1 MGGLERQMKLLRIEL
16 LRGCPLACVHCSAE
30 SGPGRW
36 EEMTPQQVETLLEGA
51 VTLGAQRVVFTG
63 GEPLEYP
70 YLLASLA
77 VAQDLGLHTT
87 IYTTGITG
95 RGSLKAVDCSL
106 LKQVV
111 PYVETLVFSFYS
123 DRPEIHDKVTTVPG
137 SWKMTLEAAE
147 FFRKHGVAVNFSF
160 LPLGQNW
167 RDLVGVARLA
177 QERGVEEIRVL
188 KLMKQGRAARNR
200 RLAEPVPDAFSE
212 IVSQARQGSSGARI
226 RVGGAAG
233 VYGTDTV
240 CEALDSELFVGVDGS
255 IAACPGAIP
264 RLSDEFSNCF
274 QVGLVKVWR
283 NSEYLRG
290 IRALRA
296 SGLTCASASCIAR
309 LAMESADQEAGMAAP
324 SAVS

>member
-1 MGGLERQMKLLRIEL
+1 MTNPGLRLIRLEL

-36 EEMTPQQVETLLEGA
+36 EQMTPHQVEALLQDA
-51 VTLGAQRVVFTG
+51 ATLGAKRVVFTG
-63 GEPLEYP
+63 GEPLEYAH
-70 YLLASLA
+70 LLTSLS
-77 VAQDLGLHTT
+77 VAQSLGFHTT

-95 RGSLKAVDCSL
+95 RGPIKAVDRSL
-106 LKQVV
+106 LDLVAPRV
-111 PYVETLVFSFYS
+111 DTFVFSLYS
-123 DRPEIHDKVTTVPG
+123 DRPEIHDKVTTVSG
-137 SWKMTLEAAE
+137 SLKMTVEAVE
-147 FFRKHGVAVNFSF
+147 FFRQRAVTVNFSF
-160 LPLGQNW
+160 LPLSENW

-188 KLMKQGRAARNR
+188 KLMKQGRAARNG
-200 RLAEPVPDAFSE
+200 RLSEPVPDAFSE
-212 IVSQARQGSSGARI
+212 IVREARQKSARVAI

-240 CEALDSELFVGVDGS
+240 CEALDSELFVGVDGW

-274 QVGLVKVWR
+274 EVGLAEVWR

-290 IRALRA
+290 IRTLRA
-296 SGLTCASASCIAR
+296 SGLTCASAGCLAR
-309 LAMESADQEAGMAAP
+309 LAMESDDQVPVLVDTNLG
-324 SAVS
+324 

>member
-1 MGGLERQMKLLRIEL
+1 MSDGMGVLKLLRIEL

-36 EEMTPQQVETLLEGA
+36 EQMTPQQVEALLEDA
-51 VTLGAQRVVFTG
+51 VSLGVRRLVFTG

-70 YLLASLA
+70 YLLASLS
-77 VAQDLGLHTT
+77 VARDLGLHTT

-95 RGSLKAVDCSL
+95 RGPLKAVDRPL
-106 LKQVV
+106 LKQVTPHV
-111 PYVETLVFSFYS
+111 DGCVFSFYS
-123 DRPEIHDKVTTVPG
+123 DRPEVHDKVTTVPD
-137 SWKMTLEAAE
+137 SWKMTVEAVE
-147 FFRKHGVAVNFSF
+147 FFRRRAVTVNFSF
-160 LPLGQNW
+160 LPLSENW

-188 KLMKQGRAARNR
+188 KLMKQGRAARNG
-200 RLAEPVPDAFSE
+200 RLSEPVPDAFSE
-212 IVSQARQGSSGARI
+212 IVREARQKSPRVRI
-226 RVGGAAG
+226 RLGGAAG

-240 CEALDSELFVGVDGS
+240 CKALDSELFVGVDGW

-274 QVGLVKVWR
+274 QVGLAEVWR

-296 SGLTCASASCIAR
+296 SGLTCASAGCLAR
-309 LAMESADQEAGMAAP
+309 LAMESEDQVP
-324 SAVS
+324 VLVDTNLR